1 MRLEVSRGLVVV
13 SFVVV
18 GLLLASA
25 THVHAKET
33 SANGKKKSLILH
45 LDEGQK
51 FLGPSS
57 KSINLIQKSADKRDS
72 APSKLQARLAE
83 LAAIRNGLP
92 VEPWAPGRGSLGVKV
107 NVSW

>member
-1 MRLEVSRGLVVV
+1 MRLEVCRGLVVV
-13 SFVVV
+13 LFVGF
-18 GLLLASA
+18 GLLSASVK
-25 THVHAKET
+25 HVHAKET
-33 SANGKKKSLILH
+33 SSNDKKKSLILH

-51 FLGPSS
+51 RLGPGS
-57 KSINLIQKSADKRDS
+57 KSLNLIQRSASKRKP